1 MTANR
6 IDIRAL
12 RMLCTDWLSQ
22 LGREVGLPFS
32 QYGSSGDSF
41 TIGSPNDLHVTAHFA
56 DDEPYLRFVSSDPSR
71 QSQIDSLAKEAA
83 SRVKQGNFGSTVWQS
98 ATCPALDIQ
107 LAPLFSMGS
116 FMERLGNQTRIVGW
130 RRLGTNVLIEFAEE
144 LPKDWDP
151 KNALFAPKALAH
163 VHIAVPAPCVGNFS
177 AHIAHSVVE
186 TAAAICSFAL
196 GRAVSLPP
204 TVFPTRPEQIPNVSA
219 RQFDQTVLTLAR
231 KHVPLDIFSVLGV
244 PGGLDHFQRLRSSLL
259 TFDSAKRQEHDAV
272 ACILYVVVAECL
284 TALSTPWRDSKLTK
298 RFIEFFD
305 DLMPEELDQ
314 MVSHGNFEAVFGMR
328 RGTRAPRV
336 LRREMLEQIY
346 EFRSGNLHAGLR
358 PSYRGFA
365 SGFETGENVRRAL
378 FADFAEGAILR
389 YMTSPRSSLI
399 GHSSW
404 S

>member
-1 MTANR
+1 
-6 IDIRAL
+6 
-12 RMLCTDWLSQ
+12 MLCADWLSQ
-22 LGREVGLPFS
+22 LGREVGLPFT

-41 TIGSPNDLHVTAHFA
+41 TIGSPNDLHVTAHFV

-83 SRVKQGNFGSTVWQS
+83 SRVKQGNFGSAVWHS
-98 ATCPALDIQ
+98 ATCPAPDFQLD
-107 LAPLFSMGS
+107 PPFSMGS
-116 FMERLGNQTRIVGW
+116 FMEQLGNQTRIVGW
-130 RRLGTNVLIEFAEE
+130 RRLGTNVLIEFSEE

-151 KNALFAPKALAH
+151 RNALFAPNALAH
-163 VHIAVPAPCVGNFS
+163 LHIAVPAPCPGNFS
-177 AHIAHSVVE
+177 DHIAHSVVE

-196 GRAVSLPP
+196 GRAISLPL
-204 TVFPTRPEQIPNVSA
+204 TVFPTRPGKIPDVSA
-219 RQFDQTVLTLAR
+219 RQFDQSVLTLAR
-231 KHVPLDIFSVLGV
+231 KHVSLDIFSVVGA
-244 PGGLDHFQRLRSSLL
+244 PGGLEHFQRLRSSLL
-259 TFDSAKRQEHDAV
+259 TFYAAKRQEHDVV

-284 TALSTPWRDSKLTK
+284 TALGTPWRDSKLTK

-314 MVSHGNFEAVFGMR
+314 IVSHGNFEAVFGIR
-328 RGTRAPRV
+328 RGSRTAHA
-336 LRREMLEQIY
+336 LRRETLKQIY

-365 SGFETGENVRRAL
+365 SGFETGENIRRAL

-389 YMTSPRSSLI
+389 YLTSPRSSLI
-399 GHSSW
+399 GHPNW